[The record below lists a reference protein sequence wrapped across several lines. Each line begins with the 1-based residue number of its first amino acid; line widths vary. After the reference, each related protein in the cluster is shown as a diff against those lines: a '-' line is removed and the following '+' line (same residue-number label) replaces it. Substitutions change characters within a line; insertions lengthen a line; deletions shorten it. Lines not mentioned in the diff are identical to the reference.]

1 MGWTFVAPPF
11 NNLPLKDTLRTFYE
25 HAAYQISRIAK
36 GGNLLITGGGA
47 FNLFLVERIE
57 KLTACRIVIP
67 DRQIIEYKEALIFA
81 FLGALY
87 WNNEPNCLASVTSA
101 PFDNIG
107 GMLFKMNHSR

>member
-57 KLTACRIVIP
+57 ELTACRIVIP

-87 WNNEPNCLASVTSA
+87 WNNGPNCLASVTGA